1 MTTNLFKGLKP
12 SPKRG
17 HSGFDLSQKHV
28 FSLKPG
34 EIRPVMC
41 LETVPDDYFEID
53 AVGLTRTMT
62 MNTAAFIRGKLHYDF
77 FFVPYSQLW
86 HPFNQFITQRTDA
99 HSSNQR
105 GTAFTPVISLGDFLK
120 ALWNNADSSTY
131 KDIFGK
137 NWFYGATIL
146 LDMLGYGD
154 FHDLQSIAGTLDQ
167 LNNYIATFELDKKY
181 VNIFRLAAYQ
191 HIWYDFYRNKY
202 FDVEGQISET
212 TNFRQYVEMFNYD
225 DIQCRDFA
233 TSIIPVTGA
242 ENLRRICNLTTLRY
256 RQWKKDIFTSAM
268 PSTQFGAVSSVQIG
282 NYNDLVNN
290 LDHTHNNVLDL
301 PTNSTDE
308 FEFPPRSVANL
319 GDTDVVVTP
328 VNPDSPNN
336 KVYLRSGVYGDDPQH
351 LSHFHVLEDS
361 FYSDSPE
368 WSGSFS
374 NWTAFDVLSLRRA
387 EMLQAWKQAALRA
400 GNMTDDSMRAHYGV
414 DPYYNSDENVNYLGS
429 FSANLDIDPVA
440 ATAAQ
445 TSATINGRVG
455 ELASNGSLMVQGKK
469 IKCKLRD
476 FGVIMCIAS
485 YVPDAEYSS
494 FMCDKA
500 NTLFEPFDFFTPEF
514 ENIGLEPLTISEYNL
529 TPPSDL
535 GSNHVLGY
543 VPRYHQYKTAIDK
556 VHGEF
561 NGYLNGHA
569 SGQHHSLIAWVAPRV
584 EQFTSLYS
592 AENSG
597 RHISTFYINPDVY
610 NNVMAVAANS
620 NQRTDVF
627 LNNVF
632 FDVKAIR
639 PMSVLGLPQF

>member
-1 MTTNLFKGLKP
+1 MAKNLFKGLKP

-154 FHDLQSIAGTLDQ
+154 FHDLQNMAGTLDQ

-268 PSTQFGAVSSVQIG
+268 PSTQFGAVSSVQFG
-282 NYNDLVNN
+282 DAQQLKNQLEH
-290 LDHTHNNVLDL
+290 DHHVEVGFLT
-301 PTNSTDE
+301 E
-308 FEFPPRSVANL
+308 Y
-319 GDTDVVVTP
+319 
-328 VNPDSPNN
+328 DSSW
-336 KVYLRSGVYGDDPQH
+336 YLESGVPDPNDPDIVARISGDNYIPVAGTG
-351 LSHFHVLEDS
+351 SGG
-361 FYSDSPE
+361 SPTRLNHE
-368 WSGSFS
+368 HYAEINS
-374 NWTAFDVLSLRRA
+374 NTDGASWYNSLKNLNSFDVLSLRRA

-445 TSATINGRVG
+445 TSQTINGRVG
-455 ELASNGSLMVQGKK
+455 DLASNGRLMVQGKK

-485 YVPDAEYSS
+485 YVPDAEYNSY
-494 FMCDKA
+494 MCDKA

-514 ENIGLEPLTISEYNL
+514 ENIGLEPLTMSEYNL
-529 TPPSDL
+529 TPPTEL

-561 NGYLNGHA
+561 NGYLNGHG
-569 SGQHHSLIAWVAPRV
+569 SGTNHSLIAWVAPRV
-584 EQFTSLYS
+584 EYFTSLYS

-597 RHISTFYINPDVY
+597 RHISTFYINPNVY

-620 NQRTDVF
+620 NQNTDVF